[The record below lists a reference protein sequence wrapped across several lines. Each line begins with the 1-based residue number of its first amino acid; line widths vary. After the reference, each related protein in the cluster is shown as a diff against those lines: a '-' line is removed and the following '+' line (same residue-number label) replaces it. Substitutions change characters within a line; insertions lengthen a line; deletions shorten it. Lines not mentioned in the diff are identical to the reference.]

1 MTRLGDTFAG
11 RVAASLL
18 NAIHLPELVTTTAET
33 YEALAIEL
41 ACNPVKLNKIRKE
54 LASNRLT
61 MPLFDIEFFT
71 RHLEATYRTMV
82 ERHQADVPPDH
93 IYA

>member
-1 MTRLGDTFAG
+1 VPVLTCLGETFAG

-18 NAIHLPELVTTTAET
+18 QAIDLPELVTTTPQA

-41 ACNPVKLNKIRKE
+41 AQQPARLKEIKRK

-61 MPLFDIEFFT
+61 TPLFDT
-71 RHLEATYRTMV
+71 RLATAHVEALLLKMYQ
-82 ERHQADVPPDH
+82 RHSAG
-93 IYA
+93 